1 MKTALLYL
9 ITGAIFI
16 VMLQGCGP
24 SEEELREQE
33 RARQQAIN
41 DSLALVYEAQMEEM
55 RRDSIEQARQDSIAE
70 AEERSVIEYSE
81 TGNYVV
87 QIEAWRSEEK
97 ASRQANT
104 WRDRGFEHVFVA
116 QFGDEESGELWY
128 RVRFGRFE
136 TEEMAKNLQHML
148 AEEYNKESWVSVLYY

>member
-1 MKTALLYL
+1 MKTALVYL
-9 ITGAIFI
+9 ITGAIVI
-16 VMLQGCGP
+16 LMLQGCGP

-41 DSLALVYEAQMEEM
+41 DSLALVYEAQMEQM
-55 RRDSIEQARQDSIAE
+55 LQDSIEQARQDSIEE
-70 AEERSVIEYSE
+70 AESRTTVEYSE
-81 TGNYVV
+81 TGSYVV

-97 ASRQANT
+97 ATQQANR

-116 QFGDEESGELWY
+116 QFGDDDTGDLWY

-136 TEEMAKNLQHML
+136 TEEMAKNLQQML